1 MSNACDYAYDSAQ
14 ESHMHRHFVPPILRR
29 LRGRQG
35 LRVLDLGCG
44 NGALCRY
51 LYEAGH
57 EVVGFDVSAPGI
69 AVAKKAYPNIRFE
82 VSGVYD
88 EPPSDLI
95 GTFDVVI
102 STEVVEHLYFPREL
116 PRQVKRLLKPGGEA
130 LITTPYHG
138 YLKNLVLCLLNK
150 WDSHHDVFWDHG
162 HIKFWSRA
170 TLEKLF
176 VEEDFQFQSFE
187 GLGRLPYLWMTML
200 MSFSKPA

>member
-1 MSNACDYAYDSAQ
+1 MSNTCDYSYDSAE
-14 ESHMHRHFVPPILRR
+14 ESHMHRYFIPPILRR
-29 LRGRQG
+29 LAGKPN

-51 LYEAGH
+51 LRDAGCI
-57 EVVGFDVSAPGI
+57 VTGMDVSTPGI
-69 AVAKKAYPNIRFE
+69 EVARKSYPDIRFE
-82 VSGVYD
+82 VLGVYD
-88 EPPSDLI
+88 DPPRDLLSA
-95 GTFDVVI
+95 FDVVV

-116 PRQVKRLLKPGGEA
+116 PRQINRLLKPGGAA

-138 YLKNLVLCLLNK
+138 YLKNLVLCALNK

-176 VEEDFQFQSFE
+176 VEEGFQFESFE
-187 GLGRLPYLWMTML
+187 GLGRFPYLWMTML
-200 MSFSKPA
+200 MSFNKPA